1 MEIGKVEGRA
11 RVRVEFEKYRHL
23 QNLSVINVLLL
34 KGTQE
39 LIETHN
45 KWKQKTH
52 VMRLFEGEWDA
63 ITKDIDN
70 PLKQSPKAQ
79 TLSQTSPFLSR
90 FLTNRQ
96 QHG

>member
-1 MEIGKVEGRA
+1 MRH
-11 RVRVEFEKYRHL
+11 EFERLRHVNDL
-23 QNLSVINVLLL
+23 ATANVVLL

-52 VMRLFEGEWDA
+52 VMRYFEGDWEA
-63 ITKDIDN
+63 RMKATN
-70 PLKQSPKAQ
+70 PLMRPTQAA
-79 TLSQTSPFLSR
+79 TLPSTSLFLSN

-96 QHG
+96 